1 MVGRKCKLKKKKKT
15 QKNPQQNRSKG
26 EGKRTVDL
34 EKTVLQF
41 HQIYLGG
48 GGKAM
53 KCSAINHN
61 RNNRN
66 NNNNNIF

>member
-1 MVGRKCKLKKKKKT
+1 MQIKKKKKH
-15 QKNPQQNRSKG
+15 KKIPNRTEVKEKG
-26 EGKRTVDL
+26 KEQLTWRKQSSNFIKYTW
-34 EKTVLQF
+34 
-41 HQIYLGG
+41 G